1 MKIDMEYEQRRLEL
15 MRDKWLYS
23 AELSR
28 LLAIEKNAVNKCECA
43 QVQASCQPR
52 QSEKSSSVT

>member
-1 MKIDMEYEQRRLEL
+1 MDEQRRLEL

-23 AELSR
+23 VELSR

-43 QVQASCQPR
+43 EVQASCQPR
-52 QSEKSSSVT
+52 NPEKSSSAS